1 MTSVQDLKDGES
13 IRIVSGCGD
22 STMHIIKAG
31 ETLFVRQDT
40 TIKCLNSTDK
50 EETNQFAYQHF
61 SNANGE
67 PADTLDII
75 KEVRSTSHDRYT
87 LLLCEMIFDQFYG
100 KDKH

>member
-1 MTSVQDLKDGES
+1 MNVRDLKDGES
-13 IRIVSGCGD
+13 IRLTEGCGD

-40 TIKCLNSTDK
+40 TIKRLNSTDK
-50 EETNQFAYQHF
+50 EETNQFAYQYF
-61 SNANGE
+61 SNVEGE
-67 PADTLDII
+67 SADTLSII
-75 KEVRSTSHDRYT
+75 KEVRSTSHDWYT